1 MTKVS
6 LPKYRLQVDKDL
18 DIQTRDGMRLKADV
32 FRPRAGGKFPAI
44 VSLASYQK
52 DKHWTPPLD
61 LEEKDNPY
69 MNWETVNPLWWVPR
83 GYIAMR
89 VDGRGSGK
97 SPGQT
102 DPFSLQEALDPGHA
116 ERVAGRVRR
125 FHAFGGAALGED
137 HQGQQRQDRL
147 M

>member
-1 MTKVS
+1 MKNTPDVS
-6 LPKYRLQVDKDL
+6 EAQHRLQVEKDL
-18 DIQTRDGMRLKADV
+18 DIPLRDGMRLKADV
-32 FRPRAGGKFPAI
+32 FRPQGKGKFPAI

-52 DKHWTPPLD
+52 DKHWTPPAD

-83 GYIAMR
+83 GYVSVR

-102 DPFSLQEALDPGHA
+102 ALRHSHA
-116 ERVAGRVRR
+116 APTRAG
-125 FHAFGGAALGED
+125 
-137 HQGQQRQDRL
+137 
-147 M
+147 